1 MYLCGM
7 NAQEKHI
14 QTLIKSYGIEALNT
28 MQQSMQQSVLKN
40 NDVVLLSPTGSGK
53 TLAFLLPLIL
63 KLDKQIEG
71 VQLMILAPSREL
83 AIQIEQ
89 VFRDLKTGFKVL
101 CSYGGHSIQTERNSF
116 LHPPTVL
123 IGTPG
128 RIADHV
134 RRERFSFDHLRY
146 LVLDEFDK
154 SLELGF
160 QAEMKEIILE
170 LHALK
175 QRVLTS
181 ATNLSDIPAFVGVKK
196 HQTLNFIKQEDAP
209 VALTLKGVRSEGK
222 DKLEAFYRLVC
233 QLGNEPMLAFVN
245 HRDAADR
252 ISNHLHDMGL
262 MHDVFHGG
270 MKQEDRERAL
280 IKFRNGSHHLL
291 ITTDLA
297 SRGLDIP
304 EIKYVIH
311 YHLPSKEDA
320 YIHRNGRTARM
331 NAKGTVYLLL
341 AEEEQLPDY
350 IQTELSFVELLPTA
364 KKPELPDWTT
374 IYIGSGKK
382 DKVNKIDVV
391 GLFMKKGRLQK
402 DELGRIDVLDH
413 SVFVAVKSS
422 KVKKLLQNLRDEK
435 IKGKK
440 LKMSISK

>member
-1 MYLCGM
+1 MKTRE
-7 NAQEKHI
+7 QQI
-14 QTLIKSYGIEALNT
+14 QSYIKILGIEALKP
-28 MQQSMQQSVLKN
+28 MQQSMLETVTKG
-40 NDVVLLSPTGSGK
+40 DDTILLSPTGSGK
-53 TLAFLLPLIL
+53 TLAFLLPLII
-63 KLDKQIEG
+63 KLDEQKEG

-89 VFRDLKTGFKVL
+89 VFRELKTGYKVL

-134 RRERFSFDHLRY
+134 RRERFSLDNLKF

-160 QAEMKEIILE
+160 QAEMKEIILQ
-170 LHALK
+170 LKALK
-175 QRVLTS
+175 QRILTS
-181 ATNLSDIPAFVGVKK
+181 ATNLKDIPAFVGIKSAE
-196 HQTLNFIKQEDAP
+196 TLNFIGAEEKS
-209 VALTLKGVRSEGK
+209 VTLSLKGVRSEGK
-222 DKLEAFYRLVC
+222 DKLDAFFKLVC
-233 QLGNEPMLAFVN
+233 HLGNEPMLVFVN
-245 HRDAADR
+245 HRDTADR
-252 ISNHLHDMGL
+252 ISNHLLDMGL

-270 MKQEDRERAL
+270 MQQEDRERAL

-331 NAKGTVYLLL
+331 NAEGTVYLLL
-341 AEEEQLPDY
+341 AEEEQLPEY
-350 IQTELSFVELLPTA
+350 IRTELAFEEVGSYTEL
-364 KKPELPDWTT
+364 PEAPDWTT

-382 DKVNKIDVV
+382 EKVNKIDIV
-391 GLFMKKGRLQK
+391 GLFYKKGRLQK

-413 SVFVAVKSS
+413 SAFVAVKSG
-422 KVKKLLQNLRDEK
+422 KVKKLLQNLKNEK

-440 LKMSISK
+440 LRMELSK

>member
-1 MYLCGM
+1 M

>member
-1 MYLCGM
+1 M

-196 HQTLNFIKQEDAP
+196 QQTLNFINQDDVP
-209 VALTLKGVRSEGK
+209 VTLTLKGVRSEGK

-252 ISNHLHDMGL
+252 ISNHLYDMGL

-331 NAKGTVYLLL
+331 NAEGTVFLLMA
-341 AEEEQLPDY
+341 AEEKLPEY

>member
-1 MYLCGM
+1 LDIIADG
-7 NAQEKHI
+7 KD
-14 QTLIKSYGIEALNT
+14 
-28 MQQSMQQSVLKN
+28 LK
-40 NDVVLLSPTGSGK
+40 LLSPTGSGK
-53 TLAFLLPLIL
+53 TLAFLLPLISR
-63 KLDKQIEG
+63 LDPRKEG

-83 AIQIEQ
+83 ALQIEE
-89 VFRDLKTGFKVL
+89 VFRQLKTGYKVL

-116 LHPPTVL
+116 KHPPTVL

-134 RRERFSFDHLRY
+134 RRIRFSMDNLQL

-160 QAEMKEIILE
+160 QAEMKEIIIE
-170 LHALK
+170 LKALN

-181 ATNLSDIPAFVGVKK
+181 ATNLTQIPDFVGLNKPM
-196 HQTLNFIKQEDAP
+196 TLNYINDEKG
-209 VALTLKGVRSEGK
+209 LTTLALKGVRSEGK
-222 DKLEAFYRLVC
+222 DKLEAFYKLVC
-233 QLGNEPMLAFVN
+233 QLGNEPMLVFVN

-252 ISNHLHDMGL
+252 ISNHLKDMGL
-262 MHDVFHGG
+262 VHDVFHGG

-311 YHLPSKEDA
+311 YHMPVKEDA

-331 NAKGTVYLLL
+331 NASGTVYLLL
-341 AEEEQLPDY
+341 SEQEQWPEY
-350 IQTELSFVELLPTA
+350 ISTDLEFETLHPQN
-364 KKPELPDWTT
+364 ELPAPPVWVTL
-374 IYIGSGKK
+374 YLGSGKK

-391 GLFMKKGRLQK
+391 GLFMKKGQLQK

-413 SVFVAVKSS
+413 SAFVAVKRDAT
-422 KVKKLLQNLRDEK
+422 KKLLQRLKHEK

-440 LKMSISK
+440 LRLDISK

>member
-1 MYLCGM
+1 MI
-7 NAQEKHI
+7 AQEKQI
-14 QTLIKSYGIEALNT
+14 MSMIIPLGISELNPMQKEALDVI
-28 MQQSMQQSVLKN
+28 SKDSDLK
-40 NDVVLLSPTGSGK
+40 LLSPTGTGK
-53 TLAFLLPLIL
+53 TLAFLLPLIF
-63 KLDKQIEG
+63 KLDAQKEG

-83 AIQIEQ
+83 ALQIED
-89 VFRDLKTGFKVL
+89 VFRQLKTGYKVL

-116 LHPPTVL
+116 KHPPTVL

-134 RRERFSFDHLRY
+134 RRMRFSMDNLQL

-160 QAEMKEIILE
+160 QAEMKEIIIE
-170 LHALK
+170 LKALK

-181 ATNLSDIPAFVGVKK
+181 ATNLTQIPDFVGLEKPV
-196 HQTLNFIKQEDAP
+196 TLNYISEEKG
-209 VALTLKGVRSEGK
+209 LTSLALKGVRSEGK
-222 DKLEAFYRLVC
+222 DKLEAFYKLVC
-233 QLGNEPMLAFVN
+233 QLGNEPMLVFVN

-252 ISNHLHDMGL
+252 ISNHLKDMGL
-262 MHDVFHGG
+262 VHDVFHGG

-311 YHLPSKEDA
+311 YHLPTKEDA

-331 NAKGTVYLLL
+331 NASGTVYLLL
-341 AEEEQLPDY
+341 SEEEQWPEY
-350 IQTELSFVELLPTA
+350 ISTDLEFERLNPQN
-364 KKPELPDWTT
+364 ELPEAPDWVTL
-374 IYIGSGKK
+374 YLGSGKK
-382 DKVNKIDVV
+382 DKVNKIDIV
-391 GLFMKKGRLQK
+391 GLFLKKGQLQK
-402 DELGRIDVLDH
+402 DELGRIDVIDH
-413 SVFVAVKSS
+413 SAFVAVKRE
-422 KVKKLLQNLRDEK
+422 KVKQLLQNLKNEK

-440 LKMSISK
+440 LRLDISK